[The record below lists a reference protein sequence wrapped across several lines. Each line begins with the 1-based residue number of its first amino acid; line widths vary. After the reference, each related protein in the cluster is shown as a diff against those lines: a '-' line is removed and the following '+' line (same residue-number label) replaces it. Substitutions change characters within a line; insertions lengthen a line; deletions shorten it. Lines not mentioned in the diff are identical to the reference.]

1 MRRAGQPTARI
12 CGQPKNMNTTEI
24 PAGSI
29 IVCNGPNGAM
39 NAKVISTTINGEI
52 VVCGICSVKT
62 FYLAPSDVV
71 EVLFLGEAAE

>member
-1 MRRAGQPTARI
+1 
-12 CGQPKNMNTTEI
+12 
-24 PAGSI
+24 
-29 IVCNGPNGAM
+29 M